1 MFTQEITLNQ
11 FFLDYFEGLIKD
23 LPETG
28 LAEQG
33 AGRGHSALWLL
44 GHIAI
49 TGDSGRMMLGL
60 ERSCSPTWFV
70 GFGTNSSDE
79 IKNPDKYNANEMI
92 EAIRRIYSEL
102 QQAAASADP
111 DAMQQPHQVE
121 VLKGSK
127 LVTNA
132 DILAHLLTTHFAMH
146 LGQLSYWRRL
156 QGKPV
161 LF

>member
-23 LPETG
+23 LPEDG
-28 LAEQG
+28 LAELG
-33 AGRGHSALWLL
+33 AGKGHSALWLL
-44 GHIAI
+44 GHLAI
-49 TGDSGRMMLGL
+49 SVDFGRMVLGL
-60 ERSCSPTWFV
+60 DRVCPAAWFV
-70 GFGTNSSDE
+70 AFGPKSSDE
-79 IKNPDKYNANEMI
+79 IKNPGKYDVKEMI
-92 EAIRRIYSEL
+92 ETIRSGYPAL
-102 QQAAASADP
+102 QAAAANADP

-121 VLKGSK
+121 ILKGSN

-132 DILAHLLTTHFAMH
+132 DVLAHLLTTHFAMH

-156 QGKPV
+156 QGKPA

>member
-23 LPETG
+23 LPQDG

-33 AGRGHSALWLL
+33 DGKGHSALWIL
-44 GHIAI
+44 GHLAVSV
-49 TGDSGRMMLGL
+49 DYGRMVLGL
-60 ERSCSPTWFV
+60 DRVCPARWMV
-70 GFGTNSSDE
+70 AFGTGSSDDV
-79 IKNPDKYNANEMI
+79 KNSDKYDAQKLI
-92 EAIRRIYSEL
+92 ETIRTGYPALSE
-102 QQAAASADP
+102 ATVKADP
-111 DAMQQPHQVE
+111 DLMRQPHQVE
-121 VLKGSK
+121 VLVGSK

-132 DILAHLLTTHFAMH
+132 DLMAHLLTTHLAMH

>member
-11 FFLDYFEGLIKD
+11 FFLDYFERLIKD
-23 LPETG
+23 LPQDG

-33 AGRGHSALWLL
+33 GGTGHSALWLL
-44 GHIAI
+44 GHMAVSV
-49 TGDSGRMMLGL
+49 DYGRMVLGL
-60 ERSCSPTWFV
+60 ERICPAKWMV
-70 GFGTNSSDE
+70 AFGTGSSDE
-79 IKNPDKYNANEMI
+79 IKNSGKYDIKQMI
-92 EAIRRIYSEL
+92 ETIRTGYPGL
-102 QQAAASADP
+102 QEAAANADP

-132 DILAHLLTTHFAMH
+132 DVLAHLLTTHFAMH
-146 LGQLSYWRRL
+146 AGQLSYWRRL
-156 QGKPV
+156 QGKPA